1 MENSH
6 TFAILFDWDGVVIDS
21 RDQHSAS
28 WDLLAERR
36 NLPLPE
42 GHFEKGFGMRNESII
57 PDILGWAT
65 DPAEVA
71 ALAFEKEET
80 YRELVRENGIEP
92 LPGVREF
99 LQLLQDA
106 GIPAAVGS
114 STPRSNIDCSLEITG
129 IAEFF
134 KAIIAAED
142 VSNGKPDPEVFLNG
156 AKALGYQPGNCIV
169 LEDAQVGIDA
179 ARAGGMHVIG
189 VATTHPAESLKHT
202 DTVVHRLDEL
212 TIEKLAEIAG

>member
-1 MENSH
+1 MKP
-6 TFAILFDWDGVVIDS
+6 FAILFDWDGVVIDS
-21 RDQHSAS
+21 REQHASS
-28 WDLLAERR
+28 WDRLAERK
-36 NLPLPE
+36 NLPLPD

-57 PDILGWAT
+57 PDVLGWAT

-80 YRELVRENGIEP
+80 YRELVREVGIEP

-99 LQLLQDA
+99 LKILKA
-106 GIPAAVGS
+106 SGIPTAVGS

-129 IAEFF
+129 IADYFGG
-134 KAIIAAED
+134 IVAAED

-156 AKALGYQPGNCIV
+156 AKLLGFDPKSCIV

-189 VATTHPAESLKHT
+189 VATTHPAESLK
-202 DTVVHRLDEL
+202 DVDAVVHRLDEL
-212 TIEKLAEIAG
+212 SIEKLASIVENR

>member
-1 MENSH
+1 MKP
-6 TFAILFDWDGVVIDS
+6 FAILFDWDGVVIDS
-21 RDQHSAS
+21 REQHASS
-28 WDLLAERR
+28 WDRLAERK
-36 NLPLPE
+36 NLPLPD

-57 PDILGWAT
+57 PDVLGWAT

-80 YRELVRENGIEP
+80 YRELVREVGIEP

-99 LQLLQDA
+99 LKILKA
-106 GIPAAVGS
+106 SGIPTAVGS

-129 IAEFF
+129 IADYFGG
-134 KAIIAAED
+134 IVAAED

-156 AKALGYQPGNCIV
+156 AKLLGFDPKSCIV

-189 VATTHPAESLKHT
+189 VATTHPAESLK
-202 DTVVHRLDEL
+202 DVDAVVHRLDEL
-212 TIEKLAEIAG
+212 SIEKLASIFENR